1 METCS
6 SGEDFVM
13 KARKPYTIT
22 KQRERWTEEEHSR
35 FLEAL
40 KLYGRAWQRIEEHI
54 GTKTAV
60 QIRSHAQKFFSK
72 LEKEAL
78 LKGIPLGQAH
88 DIDIP
93 PPRPKRKPSN
103 PYPRK
108 TGPGSLSSSAE
119 MKDEKVSKLH
129 PLSTT
134 SQCLGN
140 DKITSK
146 EKPGAIETQGRKET
160 SEDGSRSELNL
171 FQDVPFAPMSS
182 VHKQCSQPSSFRE
195 FVPTVGKTEEKTPMT
210 KGNED
215 PKSNVVANY
224 EKKGVCGTL
233 QVAPAIEENTDM
245 SEKPEN
251 WQGFHSYQKHVN
263 MSFKE
268 STSAKST
275 ETELSDG
282 KIPTPVALNP
292 GVQPNVSTFITS
304 MGTAIPE
311 YSNPG
316 TSAIP
321 QPVPSFTP
329 FALFGTNQDVA
340 YRSFMN
346 FSSTFSS
353 LIVSTLLQ
361 NPAVHAAACMS
372 ASFWPHAD
380 IDTAG
385 NTTSVVLDGEAPAP
399 ASQMNSTPNI
409 AAIAAATV
417 AAAAAWWTTHGL
429 LPFFPHHLQAGF
441 PFAPTTTETV
451 PPTDMNQAP
460 GINKRDETFRPPTED
475 QKLVSTELSGLPAKH
490 LSLES
495 SASSDLD
502 ESEQCEKLHCNSDQK
517 LLGADNASKNKADRS
532 SCSSNTPSSSEVELV
547 NAMEKQSE
555 SKDAK
560 QVHSSCPSSESSHRR
575 TRGSGTTYE
584 AWKEGRLAFQA
595 LFTRAVLPQSFS
607 PPHRDD
613 KGAATMAVDL
623 NSIACSSTDI
633 MHHSEEFPK
642 EDHSAMNQNG
652 DADKGC
658 CLLNK
663 LAYTKLKA
671 RRTGFKPYKR
681 CSMEVK
687 ENMVVPNEDN
697 VNKRMRLE
705 GEHGS
710 T

>member
-1 METCS
+1 MHRS
-6 SGEDFVM
+6 SSQSWL
-13 KARKPYTIT
+13 TILL
-22 KQRERWTEEEHSR
+22 Q
-35 FLEAL
+35 
-40 KLYGRAWQRIEEHI
+40 
-54 GTKTAV
+54 
-60 QIRSHAQKFFSK
+60 

-119 MKDEKVSKLH
+119 MKDEKVSKSH
-129 PLSTT
+129 PLRTT

-146 EKPGAIETQGRKET
+146 EKSGALETHGRKET
-160 SEDGSRSELNL
+160 SEAGSCSEHNL

-182 VHKQCSQPSSFRE
+182 VHRQCSKPSSFRE
-195 FVPTVGKTEEKTPMT
+195 FVPTVGKTEEKTPMS
-210 KGNED
+210 KGNEE

-233 QVAPAIEENTDM
+233 QVAPAIEENTNM

-251 WQGFHSYQKHVN
+251 WQGFHSYQKHVS
-263 MSFKE
+263 MPLKE

-282 KIPTPVALNP
+282 KIPAPVALNP
-292 GVQPNVSTFITS
+292 GVQPNVSPFITS

-329 FALFGTNQDVA
+329 YALFGTNQDVA

-361 NPAVHAAACMS
+361 NPAVHAAACMA

-380 IDTAG
+380 IDTVG
-385 NTTSVVLDGEAPAP
+385 NTTSEVLDGEAPAP

-409 AAIAAATV
+409 AAIATATV

-429 LPFFPHHLQAGF
+429 LPFFPHHLQADF
-441 PFAPTTTETV
+441 PFAPTTTATV
-451 PPTDMNQAP
+451 PPTDMAQAP
-460 GINKRDETFRPPTED
+460 GIDKRNETVRPPAED
-475 QKLVSTELSGLPAKH
+475 QKLVSTELSGLPAKN

-502 ESEQCEKLHCNSDQK
+502 ESELGEKLQCNSDQK
-517 LLGADNASKNKADRS
+517 LLGTDNGSKNKADRS

-555 SKDAK
+555 PKDAK
-560 QVHSSCPSSESSHRR
+560 QVHSSCPSSETNHRR
-575 TRGSGTTYE
+575 ARGSGTTYE
-584 AWKEGRLAFQA
+584 AWKEVSEEGRLAFQA

-613 KGAATMAVDL
+613 NGAATMAVDL
-623 NSIACSSTDI
+623 NSIACSPTDM
-633 MHHSEEFPK
+633 MHHSEELPK
-642 EDHSAMNQNG
+642 EDHSAMKQNG
-652 DADKGC
+652 DTDKGC
-658 CLLNK
+658 CLMNK
-663 LAYTKLKA
+663 LAYAKLKA

-687 ENMVVPNEDN
+687 ENRVVPNEDN
-697 VNKRMRLE
+697 VNKRMRLD